1 MATEIHLQN
10 GRITQVIGPVVDV
23 EFPPGALPEIYT
35 ALAVTNPGIDAR
47 HDNLVVEVAQH
58 LGENTARC
66 IAMDSTEGLVR
77 GMPVKNTGAPITMP
91 VGKEVLGR
99 ILNVVGEPVDERGPV
114 DAKKR
119 LPIHKAP
126 PTLVD
131 QNVKVEAFETGIKVI
146 DLLAPYLRGG
156 KIGLFG
162 GAGVGKTV
170 LLMELVNNVAKARG
184 GFSVFAGV
192 GERTREGNDLYK
204 EMQESGVIAMEKDE
218 KGHIKTDARGMGKII

>member
-91 VGKEVLGR
+91 VGKEVLGD
-99 ILNVVGEPVDERGPV
+99 LDDEVVLARV
-114 DAKKR
+114 DA
-119 LPIHKAP
+119 
-126 PTLVD
+126 
-131 QNVKVEAFETGIKVI
+131 
-146 DLLAPYLRGG
+146 
-156 KIGLFG
+156 
-162 GAGVGKTV
+162 GVRHG
-170 LLMELVNNVAKARG
+170 
-184 GFSVFAGV
+184 
-192 GERTREGNDLYK
+192 
-204 EMQESGVIAMEKDE
+204 ESGVDVGQRAGRELDVHDGADDLGDLAALNVRS
-218 KGHIKTDARGMGKII
+218 GHVVLSNPYLSASAPLTISISSFVT